1 MTTRQSGFEATAARV
16 LGRAVDVRDH
26 EVRAVLV
33 SFVYF
38 FCVLTSWFVLRPIR
52 DAVGAASGVSKL
64 PWLFAGT
71 LTGTLLFQPL
81 FSALVVRY
89 PARTFIPITYHFFVA
104 NLLVFYLLFRT
115 GTTDAGTARE
125 IWTGR
130 AFFVWTSVFTLF
142 VVSVFWCFM
151 ADVYKSDQA
160 KRLFGF
166 IGLGG
171 TLGSVVGSAVTA
183 SLAKQ
188 IGTANLIL
196 VSIVMLELAVLAVV
210 RFPIRADSGRKS
222 AGLSG
227 GVKLD
232 DAAVGGSVW
241 AGFTNIL
248 RSPYLTGISA
258 FQILYVLGS
267 TFLYFA
273 QSDIVGKHYPD
284 RESRTAALA
293 SIELAV

>member
-1 MTTRQSGFEATAARV
+1 MWT
-16 LGRAVDVRDH
+16 
-26 EVRAVLV
+26 
-33 SFVYF
+33 SFAYF
-38 FCVLTSWFVLRPIR
+38 FCVLASWFGLRPIR

-71 LTGTLLFQPL
+71 LAGTLLFQPL

-89 PARTFIPITYHFFVA
+89 PARKFIPITYHFFVA

-115 GTTDAGTARE
+115 GTSDTGTARE

-151 ADVYKSDQA
+151 ADVYRSDQA

-171 TLGSVVGSAVTA
+171 TLGSVIGSAVTA
-183 SLAKQ
+183 SLARQ

-210 RFPIRADSGRKS
+210 RFPIRDDSGRTNS
-222 AGLSG
+222 NRTSG
-227 GVKLD
+227 VTLD
-232 DAAVGGSVW
+232 DTAIGGSIW
-241 AGFTNIL
+241 AGFTRIL
-248 RSPYLTGISA
+248 RSPYLTGISI

-273 QSDIVGKHYPD
+273 QS
-284 RESRTAALA
+284 
-293 SIELAV
+293 